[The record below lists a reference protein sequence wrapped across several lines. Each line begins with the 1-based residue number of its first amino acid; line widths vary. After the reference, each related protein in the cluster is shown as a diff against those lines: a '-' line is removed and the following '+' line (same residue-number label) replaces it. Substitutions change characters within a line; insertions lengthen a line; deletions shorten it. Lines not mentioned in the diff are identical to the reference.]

1 MGDNEQP
8 ARFII
13 TAELDDRRLAVLDLD
28 DFVEEYITLGDT
40 PTDTLHELIEL
51 GKSNRPKFRV
61 SSLIDIGYRN
71 DGTPCTSK
79 ALYDAVLQYYPKAV
93 KLIRRCVLT
102 GGDNP
107 LLIIRAKNGATYGI
121 AQKDGGVV
129 KSPVQIATTIHEDGV
144 LSLPTFIRSVSFD
157 PHSTARDCTLDYSP
171 IIDVRTGTLV
181 KSIEDLCSIDIS
193 TACQTNQLTFR
204 SELCQLQRLRELVL
218 SPSAAF
224 ERRHKSASSNGFTI
238 TVDLVYP
245 WNLSR
250 NIDLY
255 GSFEGRKNLTGV
267 YFSKRT
273 RMNVV
278 SCTHTFRDCSSLREV
293 SINNISTAGCR
304 DFSCMFYGCS
314 SLVDLDLFRFD
325 FGDAESLFGMFMRCK
340 SLRHIYFND
349 LCSDGADFCDY
360 DCMFQDCDSLRP
372 ENVEGIGSPV
382 RISSSV
388 MHELCDTVEQRGK
401 E

>member
-1 MGDNEQP
+1 MCDNEQP

-40 PTDTLHELIEL
+40 PTDTLHELIDL

-61 SSLIDIGYRN
+61 SSLIDVGYRN

-121 AQKDGGVV
+121 AQRDGGVL

-157 PHSTARDCTLDYSP
+157 PYSTARDCTLDYSP

-181 KSIEDLCSIDIS
+181 KSVEDLCSIDIS

-224 ERRHKSASSNGFTI
+224 ERRHKSTSSNG
-238 TVDLVYP
+238 
-245 WNLSR
+245 
-250 NIDLY
+250 
-255 GSFEGRKNLTGV
+255 
-267 YFSKRT
+267 
-273 RMNVV
+273 
-278 SCTHTFRDCSSLREV
+278 LR
-293 SINNISTAGCR
+293 
-304 DFSCMFYGCS
+304 
-314 SLVDLDLFRFD
+314 
-325 FGDAESLFGMFMRCK
+325 
-340 SLRHIYFND
+340 
-349 LCSDGADFCDY
+349 
-360 DCMFQDCDSLRP
+360 
-372 ENVEGIGSPV
+372 
-382 RISSSV
+382 
-388 MHELCDTVEQRGK
+388 
-401 E
+401 